1 VATVRVLLDHNVP
14 RQLAEELPNA
24 HMSARPKIGHRAPTS
39 QPAPIDQLA
48 QRVADYIRKER
59 DRLLPF
65 ATPLLA
71 EDRTALEGFF
81 EREFLDGV
89 RVVVGMQ
96 VREPAFLRELDRFD
110 LPIPSVSLAEA
121 LTLDCLIA
129 SNETLRL
136 HTLVHE
142 MIHAIQY
149 RALGIDAF
157 ACRYVA
163 EYLSYGYE
171 QMPLESAATEL
182 AARFVRGE
190 SFQAE
195 PEIVYFLGANP

>member
-1 VATVRVLLDHNVP
+1 MVA
-14 RQLAEELPNA
+14 
-24 HMSARPKIGHRAPTS
+24 
-39 QPAPIDQLA
+39 PAPIDHLA
-48 QRVADYIRKER
+48 RRLAEYIRKER

-65 ATPLLA
+65 ATQLLA
-71 EDRTALEGFF
+71 EDRTVLEGFF

-96 VREPAFLRELDRFD
+96 VREPAFLRELDRFG
-110 LPIPSVSLAEA
+110 LPIPSLSLAEA

-129 SNETLRL
+129 SSETLRL
-136 HTLVHE
+136 STLVHE
-142 MIHAIQY
+142 LIHAIQY
-149 RALGIDAF
+149 RTLGIDAF

-171 QMPLESAATEL
+171 QMPLERAATEL

-195 PEIVYFLGANP
+195 PEVAQLLSPNP

>member
-1 VATVRVLLDHNVP
+1 MVT
-14 RQLAEELPNA
+14 
-24 HMSARPKIGHRAPTS
+24 
-39 QPAPIDQLA
+39 PAPIDQLA
-48 QRVADYIRKER
+48 QCLADYIRKER
-59 DRLLPF
+59 DRLLPL

-71 EDRTALEGFF
+71 VDRTALEGFF

-89 RVVVGMQ
+89 RVVVGVQ
-96 VREPAFLRELDRFD
+96 VREPAFLREVNRFG

-121 LTLDCLIA
+121 MTLDCLIA
-129 SNETLRL
+129 SNQTLRL

-142 MIHAIQY
+142 LIHAIQY

-157 ACRYVA
+157 ARRYVA

-195 PEIVYFLGANP
+195 AEVAHFLGANP